1 MGPPPGRGLKQ
12 SGGWGWS
19 GWEDGG
25 WLRVRRARGE
35 AAPGTGAGA
44 AGEMGLE
51 QSGGMGA
58 GSA

>member
-25 WLRVRRARGE
+25 WLRVRRARHE
-35 AAPGTGAGA
+35 AAPGTEAGA
-44 AGEMGLE
+44 V
-51 QSGGMGA
+51 GGMRA